1 MKRVIVI
8 LLSLFMLA
16 VVGAASGVMYVS
28 SKVTDELA
36 LKSETL
42 FTIESGSNAYRTV
55 KHLRKIGMT
64 DVSPFVAKVWLKFFA
79 GSTSVKSGTYML
91 RPGQSLVDVFT
102 LFTEGDE
109 HLFAVSLVEGLTL
122 AQWLEALKQNTDLV
136 FDLN

>member
-42 FTIESGSNAYRTV
+42 FT
-55 KHLRKIGMT
+55 
-64 DVSPFVAKVWLKFFA
+64 F
-79 GSTSVKSGTYML
+79 
-91 RPGQSLVDVFT
+91 
-102 LFTEGDE
+102 
-109 HLFAVSLVEGLTL
+109 
-122 AQWLEALKQNTDLV
+122 
-136 FDLN
+136 